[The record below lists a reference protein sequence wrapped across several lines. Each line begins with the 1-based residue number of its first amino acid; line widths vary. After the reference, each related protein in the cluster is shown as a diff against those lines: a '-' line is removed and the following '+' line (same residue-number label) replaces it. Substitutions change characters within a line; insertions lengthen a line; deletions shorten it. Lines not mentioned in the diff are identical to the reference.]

1 MTKPRWHQGRRCPM
15 FSESKRAAILELH
28 KLGHSIR
35 GIAQGLG
42 AARVTVRRIVSS
54 GTTQVP
60 MIVRHNKAEADRT
73 QIIVLYSRY
82 LSNAPPLSIELLAPG
97 GH

>member
-1 MTKPRWHQGRRCPM
+1 M

-35 GIAQGLG
+35 GIAQALG

-60 MIVRHNKAEADRT
+60 MILRHNKAEPYRT
-73 QIIVLYSRY
+73 QIIDLCSRY
-82 LSNAPPLSIELLAPG
+82 RGNVHRVYMELIAQGAHFSYGVLILL
-97 GH
+97 GHKI